1 VEAPVKA
8 LAAQHPN
15 PVLRTI
21 LVPLAP
27 EEMAAAEVRSI
38 AERKVETNRKR
49 RFSPEILKTLSGSNR
64 DLSLGRFSRG
74 AAKRARLA
82 YVSDRQ
88 MGIGRNGRARTFL
101 YRDHRGLRI
110 TDAAVLARI
119 SSLAVPPAWTDVWIC
134 RRPNGHIQAT
144 GRDARGRKQY
154 RYHPRWRQVRDETK
168 YHHIVEFA
176 RVLPV
181 IQRHVQTDLK
191 LRGLP
196 REKVIAAVVKLMELT
211 LARVGNTEYAHNN
224 HSFGLTTL
232 RNRHVRIRGGS
243 IELDFSAKSNLE
255 HHSVVSDRK
264 LARIVKNCRDLPG
277 SELFQFIDGDGRR
290 HRVDSGD
297 LNEYLR
303 MASGLEISAKDFRT
317 WAATN
322 LAIREFATLED
333 LRPSKKGELI
343 VIRKVAERL
352 RNTPAVC
359 RRCYIH
365 PEAISA
371 YHRGAFAKMKERCR
385 SADIWRVEP
394 RFLSLL
400 ANGSNGRLPKVK
412 RFTPSR

>member
-1 VEAPVKA
+1 
-8 LAAQHPN
+8 
-15 PVLRTI
+15 
-21 LVPLAP
+21 
-27 EEMAAAEVRSI
+27 MAAAEVRSI

-303 MASGLEISAKDFRT
+303 MASGLEISAKDSRT